1 MYSLLELLIID
12 ALTIAT
18 FLIIKDL
25 HDVMESHYLKAKAQ
39 PLTANLGYLM

>member
-18 FLIIKDL
+18 FLIIKD
-25 HDVMESHYLKAKAQ
+25 VMESHYLKAKAQ